1 MAVGIAVAGATGAL
15 GRYGLDG
22 FVSRRISGGF
32 PWGTLVVNVSGSFV
46 LGVLFTI
53 FTERFAPAPWLR
65 SAILIG
71 FLGAYTTFSTLSLET
86 FRLAEDGAYVL
97 AVANGL
103 GSLILGIVAIYAG
116 VVLGRVI

>member
-1 MAVGIAVAGATGAL
+1 
-15 GRYGLDG
+15 
-22 FVSRRISGGF
+22 
-32 PWGTLVVNVSGSFV
+32 VSGSFV